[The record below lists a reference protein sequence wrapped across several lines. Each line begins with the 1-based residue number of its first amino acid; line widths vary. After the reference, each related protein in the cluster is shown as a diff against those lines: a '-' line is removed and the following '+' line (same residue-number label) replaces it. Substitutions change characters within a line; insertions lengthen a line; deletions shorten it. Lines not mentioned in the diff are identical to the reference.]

1 VNGQI
6 TPEQM
11 QNLLTLNAFILM
23 AIVLRL
29 IGLAAWRK
37 WFADTADDG
46 LTQEERDLR
55 MVHRKGRRPR

>member
-1 VNGQI
+1 
-6 TPEQM
+6 M